1 LTTENFKEDTEVL
14 RGYYDAIS
22 FYRDHLGMS
31 SDSEALV
38 FLCRAC
44 DGQDRIFGLP
54 DNLRRENFPEG
65 FYTDNESDSGQSDSD
80 VEETSQRRVKIVDS
94 SSVQRRLGTQK
105 PSTHPITGS
114 TNIVGEDNPTPTILS
129 PGREVFHVKRLTR
142 QDRIP
147 GIPEDLRRENFPEGL
162 YPPQET
168 ATHHAGFQVDET
180 SSQNVNPVHSSSVQR
195 NLRAQEH
202 ATQKNTGSTKFVE
215 EGNPQSTILS
225 PGKEV
230 PLSSSSKQR
239 MHSTKLPS
247 IPKKKHA
254 SARQFVTR
262 TSTPVEQTPTPSV
275 DKTEA
280 LQSLQK
286 RENLNLQFCTLQEKQ
301 LCRIRQHSERTRQS

>member
-1 LTTENFKEDTEVL
+1 M

-54 DNLRRENFPEG
+54 DNLRKENFPKG
-65 FYTDNESDSGQSDSD
+65 FYEEFESDSGQSDSD

-147 GIPEDLRRENFPEGL
+147 GIPEDLRREF
-162 YPPQET
+162 
-168 ATHHAGFQVDET
+168 
-180 SSQNVNPVHSSSVQR
+180 SRRS
-195 NLRAQEH
+195 
-202 ATQKNTGSTKFVE
+202 
-215 EGNPQSTILS
+215 LS
-225 PGKEV
+225 PTGNCY
-230 PLSSSSKQR
+230 PSRWLSG
-239 MHSTKLPS
+239 
-247 IPKKKHA
+247 
-254 SARQFVTR
+254 
-262 TSTPVEQTPTPSV
+262 
-275 DKTEA
+275 
-280 LQSLQK
+280 
-286 RENLNLQFCTLQEKQ
+286 
-301 LCRIRQHSERTRQS
+301 